1 MSAKPERQRPGGRQ
15 LPELQPRVEPIHI
28 GDSGTTED
36 RISESSVVS
45 NYGSSE
51 LPDSAS
57 AEGPK
62 YTRMVRKDARLRPD
76 QVEALTAL
84 RRRAARGR
92 HGRAERITEN
102 TLIRLAV
109 DLLLAHADRLHGDD
123 EDTLRRSLL

>member
-1 MSAKPERQRPGGRQ
+1 
-15 LPELQPRVEPIHI
+15 
-28 GDSGTTED
+28 
-36 RISESSVVS
+36 
-45 NYGSSE
+45 
-51 LPDSAS
+51 
-57 AEGPK
+57 
-62 YTRMVRKDARLRPD
+62 MVRKDARLRPD

-92 HGRAERITEN
+92 RDRTERITEN